1 MLWVSPLEQ
10 KQLLGWLGV
19 KGHTGV
25 CLPCLPAAISL
36 QLSLSLRLQENCS
49 KHQEQVEQ
57 SGPRRRRGY
66 LCVFHAV
73 GHLRICRVES
83 TVLSRIVFSVYVR
96 SEGWLPD
103 ENSPSVG
110 LPHPSV
116 TGCATCSI
124 ASPPVPP
131 NPGFG
136 AGLVSSGCV
145 EFSGG
150 LVHAA
155 VYLGT
160 ERNLVRDRLTNCKVL
175 WLQEFATKRFLVSVL
190 VKTGHGLDSP
200 YLSKP
205 LVLR

>member
-1 MLWVSPLEQ
+1 MPCAALQMKVGSGHSGESPPHFSAGLPACPTWGRAGLPMLWVSPLEQ

-19 KGHTGV
+19 KGHTGI

-73 GHLRICRVES
+73 GHLRICRIES
-83 TVLSRIVFSVYVR
+83 TVPLRIVFSVYVR

-124 ASPPVPP
+124 ALSSSPP
-131 NPGFG
+131 
-136 AGLVSSGCV
+136 
-145 EFSGG
+145 
-150 LVHAA
+150 
-155 VYLGT
+155 
-160 ERNLVRDRLTNCKVL
+160 
-175 WLQEFATKRFLVSVL
+175 
-190 VKTGHGLDSP
+190 
-200 YLSKP
+200 
-205 LVLR
+205 